1 MRVRQSLYMQNKNSG
16 TNALT
21 MCISGLP
28 LAVGITPSESTE
40 ALSCLFNLVKT
51 VLPDGSFF
59 GRGAELGP
67 RFFMTDDSAA
77 EQAALR
83 TMWPL

>member
-1 MRVRQSLYMQNKNSG
+1 MLMITSGICSL
-16 TNALT
+16 T
-21 MCISGLP
+21 GLP

-40 ALSCLFNLVKT
+40 ALTCLFNLVKG

-59 GRGAELGP
+59 ARGREQGP
-67 RFFMTDDSAA
+67 MLFMTDDSAA

-83 TMWPL
+83 TVWPL